1 MAAISA
7 ALVKELRER
16 TGAGMME
23 CKKALVET
31 DGDLEAA
38 IEHLRKTGQAKADK
52 KAGRT
57 AAEGRIAVAVSEDGK
72 TAGMVEVNCETDFVA
87 NDDNFKAFAEAVAQR
102 VLASRPDDAEA
113 LSGLA
118 LRDGEA
124 ATVEEERKAL
134 IAKLGENMAVRRCAV
149 VESAD
154 QLGVYL
160 HGNRIG
166 VVVAVEGGDQTL
178 AKDLAMHVAAS
189 RPICVSEEDVPAD
202 VLAKEREIF
211 AAQAAESGK
220 PAEIVAK
227 MVDGRVNKYLKEVT
241 LVGQPFVK
249 DPDTSVEKLLKQA
262 GAKVARFVRLEVG
275 EGVEKKSEDF
285 AAEVMAQVKGS

>member
-38 IEHLRKTGQAKADK
+38 VEHLRKTGQAKADK

-57 AAEGRIAVAVSEDGK
+57 AAEGRIAIALSGDGK

-87 NDDNFKAFAEAVAQR
+87 NDDNFRSFADAVAER
-102 VLASRPDDAEA
+102 VLASRPSNAEE
-113 LSGLA
+113 LSALA
-118 LRDGEA
+118 LREGDA

-134 IAKLGENMAVRRCAV
+134 VAKLGENMTVRRCAL
-149 VESAD
+149 VESAG

-160 HGNRIG
+160 HGHRIG
-166 VVVAVEGGDQTL
+166 VVVAVEGGDGDL

-189 RPICVSEEDVPAD
+189 RPICVSEEEVPAD

-211 AAQAAESGK
+211 EAQAAESGK
-220 PAEIVAK
+220 PAEIIAK
-227 MVDGRVNKYLKEVT
+227 MVDGRIKKYLKEVT

-249 DPDTSVEKLLKQA
+249 DPDTNVEKLLKQA
-262 GAKVARFVRLEVG
+262 GAKVTRFVRLEVG

>member
-57 AAEGRIAVAVSEDGK
+57 AAEGRVAVAVSEDGK